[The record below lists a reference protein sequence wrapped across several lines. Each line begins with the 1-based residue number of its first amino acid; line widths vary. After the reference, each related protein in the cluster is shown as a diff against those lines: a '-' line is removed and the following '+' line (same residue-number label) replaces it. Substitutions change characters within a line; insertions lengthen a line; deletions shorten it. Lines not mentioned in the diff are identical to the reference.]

1 LIDIHSQHQNLALS
15 DSRFQLKVV
24 DLLADTGEE
33 KEAYEAAYAS
43 FRSVEQQLKEL
54 QLQARKSKEEED
66 YLRFQYTALTD
77 ADLQPGEQELLES
90 ELEAVTHSEEIKS
103 GLFAVSGLLS
113 GDEQNVTS
121 SLRVIK
127 DTMQQLQQVYP
138 KVEELAVRAETAYID
153 LKDMA
158 VEVSRI
164 FEDIDFDPNRQ
175 QQLEERLSIIYDL
188 QKKHAVNTVDQ
199 LIQLRDQLGVQLQQ
213 IDSLDDRLASLEKEV
228 ELKRTVMLEKAGL
241 LSEKRAAA
249 APVIEH
255 QLMERLSFLKMPHT
269 RFRCSLI
276 PKTQPDA
283 TGNDQVEFL
292 FSANKNTELQPVSQ
306 VASGGEISR
315 LMLCLKSMI
324 AGATALPTIIF
335 DEIDTGTSG
344 DVADKLGV
352 IMQEMSR
359 QMQVIA
365 ITHLPQIASK
375 GYSHFVVY
383 KEEKDN
389 MVSTQLRQLTP
400 DERVVEIAR
409 MLSGAEISVQAMENA
424 RVMLGEQRIKS

>member
-1 LIDIHSQHQNLALS
+1 
-15 DSRFQLKVV
+15 
-24 DLLADTGEE
+24 
-33 KEAYEAAYAS
+33 
-43 FRSVEQQLKEL
+43 
-54 QLQARKSKEEED
+54 
-66 YLRFQYTALTD
+66 
-77 ADLQPGEQELLES
+77 
-90 ELEAVTHSEEIKS
+90 
-103 GLFAVSGLLS
+103 
-113 GDEQNVTS
+113 
-121 SLRVIK
+121 
-127 DTMQQLQQVYP
+127 
-138 KVEELAVRAETAYID
+138 
-153 LKDMA
+153 
-158 VEVSRI
+158 
-164 FEDIDFDPNRQ
+164 
-175 QQLEERLSIIYDL
+175 
-188 QKKHAVNTVDQ
+188 
-199 LIQLRDQLGVQLQQ
+199 
-213 IDSLDDRLASLEKEV
+213 
-228 ELKRTVMLEKAGL
+228 
-241 LSEKRAAA
+241 
-249 APVIEH
+249 
-255 QLMERLSFLKMPHT
+255 MERLSFLKMPHT

>member
-1 LIDIHSQHQNLALS
+1 
-15 DSRFQLKVV
+15 VV